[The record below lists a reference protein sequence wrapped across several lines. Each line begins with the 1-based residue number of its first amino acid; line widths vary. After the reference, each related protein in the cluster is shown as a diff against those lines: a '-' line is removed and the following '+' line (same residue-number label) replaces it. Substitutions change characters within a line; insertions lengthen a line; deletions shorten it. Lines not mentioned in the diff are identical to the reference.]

1 MSRKAIPDIR
11 KRGRPAIGEGTPV
24 LVRLRPEEL
33 EKLDVWIKKNAPE
46 ISRPEAI
53 RTLTAK
59 GMKR

>member
-33 EKLDVWIKKNAPE
+33 EKLDAWIKKKAPE
-46 ISRPEAI
+46 DSRPEAI
-53 RTLTAK
+53 RKLMAL